1 MIGAHG
7 SGNMFKSLASL
18 VLLALIAG
26 AVAAIGFSDNID
38 FAVKAAEAERIRAE
52 TTHQQRLWDMTYPV
66 TQRQTQLDVQAA
78 EIAAENERQL
88 LEAQKA
94 AALAQI
100 EADVRTY
107 QARQEQKLLNEAR
120 LALAGTLLLFLLG
133 AALIYCLMWVLIQL
147 LSRRLAQLNQ
157 RVALASPQ
165 SAAHDG
171 FAHRHSEIAAARTR
185 ERAARELEI
194 AKQNG
199 HGRTRQAAMYPERV
213 NGH

>member
-18 VLLALIAG
+18 VLLALVAG

-66 TQRQTQLDVQAA
+66 TQRQMQLDVQAA

-100 EADVRTY
+100 EADVRAY

-120 LALAGTLLLFLLG
+120 LALAGILLMFLIG
-133 AALIYCLMWVLIQL
+133 ATFICCLMWVLIRL
-147 LSRRLAQLNQ
+147 LSRRLAQLDQ
-157 RVALASPQ
+157 RVVANSPQ

-171 FAHRHSEIAAARTR
+171 FAYHRDEIAAARER
-185 ERAARELEI
+185 EREARQLEI

-199 HGRTRQAAMYPERV
+199 HSRTRQAAVYPERV